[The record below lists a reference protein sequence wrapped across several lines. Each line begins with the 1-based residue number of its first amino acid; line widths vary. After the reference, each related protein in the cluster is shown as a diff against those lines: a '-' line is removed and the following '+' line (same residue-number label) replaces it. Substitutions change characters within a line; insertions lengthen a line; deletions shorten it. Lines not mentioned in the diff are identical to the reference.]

1 MRNSL
6 LLCVLALIAIGCNP
20 KYYSPNT
27 QNVPLLSEKGE
38 VNLSLSGNTN
48 QAEFQGAYA
57 AGEHFALQA
66 NGGLFIP
73 KDLDNGDGGSG
84 KFIEVGAGY
93 FTPVSE
99 RFVFE
104 LYGLAGTGSVEN
116 DLRSR
121 ATTNPPTTGVIS
133 ANVFRYGI
141 QPNFG
146 FKSKYFSAA
155 VSSRIV
161 NLNYSNI
168 DGDLVFEGANQRAYL
183 NDNKSNFLFEPALT
197 LKAGV
202 EKLRFQLQ
210 IGHSFNLS
218 NENFRQDNAYATVG
232 LNFRFVD

>member
-1 MRNSL
+1 
-6 LLCVLALIAIGCNP
+6 VALIAIGCNP

-38 VNLSLSGNTN
+38 VNLSLSGNAN

-73 KDLDNGDGGSG
+73 KDLENGDGGSG
-84 KFIEVGAGY
+84 KFIEAGAGY

-104 LYGLAGTGSVEN
+104 LYGLLGTGNVEN

-133 ANVFRYGI
+133 ASVFRYGI

-161 NLNYSNI
+161 SLNYSNI
-168 DGDLVFEGANQRAYL
+168 DGDLVFDGMNQRTYL
-183 NDNKSNFLFEPALT
+183 SDNSTNFLFEPALT
-197 LKAGV
+197 LRAGI
-202 EKLRFQLQ
+202 EKLKFQLQ
-210 IGHSFNLS
+210 IGRSFNLS
-218 NENFRQDNAYATVG
+218 NEDFRQDNGYATVG

>member
-6 LLCVLALIAIGCNP
+6 ILCVVALIAIGCNP

-38 VNLSLSGNTN
+38 VNLSLSGNAN

-73 KDLDNGDGGSG
+73 KDLENGDGGSG
-84 KFIEVGAGY
+84 KFIEAGAGY

-104 LYGLAGTGSVEN
+104 LYGLLGTGNVEN

-133 ANVFRYGI
+133 ASVFRYGI

-161 NLNYSNI
+161 SLNYSNI
-168 DGDLVFEGANQRAYL
+168 DGDLVFDGMNQRTYL
-183 NDNKSNFLFEPALT
+183 SDNSTNFLFEPALT
-197 LKAGV
+197 LRAGI
-202 EKLRFQLQ
+202 EKLKFQLQ
-210 IGHSFNLS
+210 IGRSFNLS
-218 NENFRQDNAYATVG
+218 NEDFRQDNGYATVG

>member
-6 LLCVLALIAIGCNP
+6 LLCVVALVVIGCNP

-38 VNLSLSGNTN
+38 VNLTLSGNTN

-73 KDLDNGDGGSG
+73 KDLENGDGGSG

-93 FTPVSE
+93 YTPVSE
-99 RFVFE
+99 TLVFE
-104 LYGLAGTGSVEN
+104 IYGLAGSGSVEN

-121 ATTNPPTTGVIS
+121 STTNPTTTGVIS
-133 ANVFRYGI
+133 ASVFRYGI

-155 VSSRIV
+155 ISTRLVS
-161 NLNYSNI
+161 LNYSNI
-168 DGDLVFEGANQRAYL
+168 EGDLVFDGMNQKAYL
-183 NDNKSNFLFEPALT
+183 NDNRSNFLFEPAVT

-202 EKLRFQLQ
+202 EKLKFQLQ
-210 IGHSFNLS
+210 IGRSFNWS
-218 NENFRQDNAYATVG
+218 NEDFRQDKGYATLG